1 MSLAKLRFSM
11 LTTLA
16 IIIGVSTLFFA
27 FVLTMVEAFD
37 ILTLVVFVAGFN
49 ILQWLMAPFLID
61 LMYQTKKVSPQEQ
74 PELYQIVQRVSQ
86 RANLPVPRIMVANLP
101 IPNAFAYGSPV
112 AGTRVAV
119 TSGLLRTLESEEVEA
134 VLGHELGH
142 IKHRDVQIMMFVSVL
157 PAILYY
163 VGYSLSMQSSYSRD
177 RNRSSGFA
185 LIGVLSMV
193 SYFVLSLLS
202 LQLSRQREYYADRHA
217 VQVVDD
223 GARKLQE
230 ALAKIVTYTG
240 RVRATNRVRVTNQPY
255 GLSSFK
261 SLYISD
267 PDTAERDYEEIRSNS
282 SGTQDSELVNNI
294 LSSRTSG
301 FDSLAEIFSTHPNI
315 VKRIK
320 ALEQLRQ

>member
-1 MSLAKLRFSM
+1 
-11 LTTLA
+11 
-16 IIIGVSTLFFA
+16 
-27 FVLTMVEAFD
+27 
-37 ILTLVVFVAGFN
+37 
-49 ILQWLMAPFLID
+49 
-61 LMYQTKKVSPQEQ
+61 
-74 PELYQIVQRVSQ
+74 
-86 RANLPVPRIMVANLP
+86 MVANLP

-119 TSGLLRTLESEEVEA
+119 TSSLLRTLESEEVEA

-163 VGYSLSMQSSYSRD
+163 VGYSLSMQSSYGRD

-185 LIGVLSMV
+185 LIGALSMV

-240 RVRATNRVRVTNQPY
+240 RVRATNRVRVTNQLY

>member
-1 MSLAKLRFSM
+1 M
-11 LTTLA
+11 LVTLA
-16 IIIGVSTLFFA
+16 VIIGVSTLFFA

-61 LMYQTKKVSPQEQ
+61 LMYQTRQVSPQEQ

-119 TSGLLRTLESEEVEA
+119 TSGLLRTLEAEEVEA

-163 VGYSLSMQSSYSRD
+163 VGYSLSMQSSYGRD

-185 LIGVLSMV
+185 LVGALSMV

-240 RVRATNRVRVTNQPY
+240 KVRVTNQAY
-255 GLSSFK
+255 GLNSFK

-267 PDTAERDYEEIRSNS
+267 PDTAERDYEEIRYSS
-282 SGTQDSELVNNI
+282 SGTQDSELVNSI

-315 VKRIK
+315 IKRIK

>member
-11 LTTLA
+11 LTSLA

-27 FVLTMVEAFD
+27 LVLTMVEAFD
-37 ILTLVVFVAGFN
+37 ILTLVMFVAGFN

-61 LMYQTKKVSPQEQ
+61 LMYQTRQVSPQEQ
-74 PELYQIVQRVSQ
+74 PDLYQIVQRICQ
-86 RANLPVPRIMVANLP
+86 RSNLQVPRIMVANLP

-119 TSGLLRTLESEEVEA
+119 TSGLLRALEPEEVEA
-134 VLGHELGH
+134 VLGHEFGH
-142 IKHRDVQIMMFVSVL
+142 IKHRDMQIMMFVSVL

-163 VGYSLSMQSSYSRD
+163 VGFSLSMQSSYGRD

-185 LIGVLSMV
+185 LVGALSMA
-193 SYFVLSLLS
+193 SYFVLTLLS
-202 LQLSRQREYYADRHA
+202 LWLSRLREYYADRYA
-217 VQVVDD
+217 AQIVDD

-240 RVRATNRVRVTNQPY
+240 RVRVTNQARM
-255 GLSSFK
+255 LSSFK

-267 PDTAERDYEEIRSNS
+267 PDTAERDYEEIRYSAPRS
-282 SGTQDSELVNNI
+282 SSTQDSELVNNI
-294 LSSRTSG
+294 LSRKTSG
-301 FDSLAEIFSTHPNI
+301 FDTLAEIFSTHPNI
-315 VKRIK
+315 IKRLK
-320 ALEQLRQ
+320 ALEQLR

>member
-1 MSLAKLRFSM
+1 MSLVKLRFSM
-11 LTTLA
+11 LVTLA
-16 IIIGVSTLFFA
+16 VIIGVSTLFFA

-61 LMYQTKKVSPQEQ
+61 LMYQTRQVSPQEQ

-119 TSGLLRTLESEEVEA
+119 TSGLLRTLEAEEVEA

-163 VGYSLSMQSSYSRD
+163 VGYSLSMQSSYGRD

-185 LIGVLSMV
+185 LVGALSMV

-240 RVRATNRVRVTNQPY
+240 KVRVTNQAY
-255 GLSSFK
+255 GLNSFK

-267 PDTAERDYEEIRSNS
+267 PDTAERDYEEIRYSS
-282 SGTQDSELVNNI
+282 SGTQDSELVNSI

-315 VKRIK
+315 IKRIK